1 MPVAAI
7 VCKRSPSERWIPP
20 SDIAEVAA
28 ERIARRRGEPPLDRA
43 VALLRMGGPGW
54 RWYLREASEH
64 GRLSAV
70 DREAMGIVGVT
81 VDDMYNALQK

>member
-7 VCKRSPSERWIPP
+7 VCKRSPSERYIPP
-20 SDIAEVAA
+20 DDIAEVAA
-28 ERIARRRGEPPLDRA
+28 ERMVRRRGEPPLARA
-43 VALLRMGGPGW
+43 VTLLRMGGPGW

-70 DREAMGIVGVT
+70 DREAMAIVGVT
-81 VDDMYNALQK
+81 VDGLYAR